1 MNNIK
6 GLTNEEIN
14 NSRKK
19 HGTNKIT
26 NHKKNTILYLLI
38 ESLSDPIV
46 KILLIAL
53 GIKLLLLF
61 DKTDLYETLGIAIS
75 IFLASIISVISE
87 YGSEKSFEK
96 LN

>member
-19 HGTNKIT
+19 YGTNKII
-26 NHKKNTILYLLI
+26 NHKKNTILSLLI

-53 GIKLLLLF
+53 GIKLLLL
-61 DKTDLYETLGIAIS
+61 L
-75 IFLASIISVISE
+75 
-87 YGSEKSFEK
+87 
-96 LN
+96 